1 MKKLFKWT
9 ATALGLMLL
18 STGSLVGCGDTGS
31 SDGGDVEVK
40 EIQIGVVSKGYGN
53 EFAKA
58 LADAYNAKN
67 TGVKATVKKTTPTGT
82 YQDTQLQ
89 LGKKKNKIDVIFAI
103 TNTVFATQGDATL
116 YHWADL
122 SDVYDSV
129 ITGYAESDGKKTIED
144 LLDPSF
150 VANFTYTDGK
160 QYSMPWT
167 SGVVGLLYNK
177 TKWDATNANLKNNGK
192 AELTLPKTTNEM
204 FTLFDRIKTDDVK
217 SASGNTYAFSYSGQ
231 NSYMHFMFNSLW
243 PQYEGKTAS
252 ENFFEGKN
260 EQGVYTAEIYN
271 TKGREY
277 AYDIVRNMILKSN
290 GYVSDGDSSQT
301 YDLEQLSF
309 LRGNAFFSCN
319 GDWMEREASAKF
331 NPGDAD
337 VALLRTPIMSQIV
350 NNDKIK
356 NDFSGSDAEKDA
368 KLSAIVSFIDE
379 NYIDGNGAPNEAD
392 ASALGVSLATL
403 EFINHARLARHTL
416 PDFIVMIPEYSEEL
430 SEAKDFLK
438 FMYSKEGQEI
448 VMEATYGCGAPLTV
462 DFSQMDYYQ
471 NGTSFTRSRLE
482 VIKESIPYGNAM
494 NFPMEYL
501 GRIMACAELKIAS
514 AFGASSPKSAAAF
527 LKEEYDDYKTTWN
540 TKMEIAGVRNK

>member
-1 MKKLFKWT
+1 MKKICKWT
-9 ATALGLMLL
+9 AMLLGAMLL
-18 STGSLVGCGDTGS
+18 STGSLVAC
-31 SDGGDVEVK
+31 GGDSGNSAGGGEVK
-40 EIQIGVVSKGYGN
+40 EVQIGVVSKGYGN

-58 LADAYNAKN
+58 LAEAYNAKQ
-67 TGVKATVKKTTPTGT
+67 TGVKVVIKKTTPTAT
-82 YQDTQLQ
+82 YPDSQLQ
-89 LGKKKNKIDVIFAI
+89 LGRKKNKIDIIFTV
-103 TNTVFATQGDATL
+103 TNTVFATQSDATL

-129 ITGYAESDGKKTIED
+129 AVGYNEADGVKTIED
-144 LLDPSF
+144 LLDSSF
-150 VANFTYTDGK
+150 VRDFTYTDGK

-177 TKWDATNANLKNNGK
+177 TKWDSTNANLKANGK
-192 AELTLPKTTNEM
+192 AELVLPNTTDEM
-204 FTLFDRIKTDDVK
+204 FALFDTIKTADVK
-217 SASGNTYAFSYSGQ
+217 TASGGAYAFSYSGQ

-260 EQGVYTAEIYN
+260 EQGIYTPEIYN

-277 AYDIVRNMILKSN
+277 AYDIVRSMIMKEN

-337 VALLRTPIMSQIV
+337 VALMRTPIMSQIV

-356 NDFSGSDAEKDA
+356 ADFSGTDAEKDA

-379 NYIDGNGAPNEAD
+379 HYIDGDTEPTEAD
-392 ASALGVSLATL
+392 AATL
-403 EFINHARLARHTL
+403 GISLTTLQFIHHARLARHTL
-416 PDFIVMIPEYSEEL
+416 PDFVAVIPEYSEEL
-430 SEAKDFLK
+430 KEAKDFLK

-448 VMEATYGCGAPLTV
+448 VMQETYGCGAPLTI
-462 DFSQMDYYQ
+462 DYTQMDYYQ
-471 NGTSFTRSRLE
+471 DGTPFTRSRLD

-494 NFPMEYL
+494 NHPMEYL

-514 AFGASSPKSAAAF
+514 AFGVASPKSAAAF

-540 TKMEIAGVRNK
+540 TKMELAGVRN

>member
-1 MKKLFKWT
+1 MNKRFKFI
-9 ATALGLMLL
+9 AMVLGMMLL
-18 STGSLVGCGDTGS
+18 SAGVMTGCKGKTSGGTS
-31 SDGGDVEVK
+31 NGDVKEV
-40 EIQIGVVSKGYGN
+40 QIGVVSKGYGN
-53 EFAKA
+53 EFAKS
-58 LADAYNAKN
+58 LAEEYNKLH
-67 TGVKATVKKTTPTGT
+67 TDVKVTVKKTTPTPT
-82 YQDTQLQ
+82 YQDSQLQ
-89 LGKKKNKIDVIFAI
+89 LGKKKNDIDIFFTV
-103 TNTVFATQGDATL
+103 TNTIFATQGDATL

-129 ITGYAESDGKKTIED
+129 AIGYTEANGTKTIED
-144 LLDPSF
+144 LLDSSF
-150 VANFTYTDGK
+150 VRDFTYTDGK

-177 TKWDATNANLKNNGK
+177 TKWDATNKNLKSAGK
-192 AELTLPKTTNEM
+192 EELSLPKTTDEM
-204 FTLFDRIKTDDVK
+204 FTLFERIKTADVK
-217 SASGNTYAFSYSGQ
+217 TASGNSYAFSYSGQ

-260 EQGVYTAEIYN
+260 ERGVYTADIYN

-277 AYDIVRNMILKSN
+277 AYDVVRSMISKAN
-290 GYVSDGDSSQT
+290 GYVNDGDSSQT

-337 VALLRTPIMSQIV
+337 VVLLRTPVMSAIV

-356 NDFSGSDAEKDA
+356 SDFTGTDEEKDA

-379 NYIDGNGAPNEAD
+379 NYIDGNSNPSEGD
-392 ASALGVSLATL
+392 ATALGVSLSTL

-416 PDFIVMIPEYSEEL
+416 PDFVVAVPEYSNEL
-430 SEAKDFLK
+430 KEAKDFLK
-438 FMYSKEGQEI
+438 FMYSKAGQEI
-448 VMEATYGCGAPLTV
+448 VMQETYGCGAPLTV
-462 DFSQMDYYQ
+462 DYSQMDYYK
-471 NGTSFTRSRLE
+471 NGTYYTRSRLDL
-482 VIKESIPYGNAM
+482 IKNSIPYGNAM
-494 NFPMEYL
+494 NYPMEYL

-514 AFGASSPKSAAAF
+514 AFGTDSPKTAATF
-527 LKEEYDDYKTTWN
+527 MKEEYDGYKTTWE
-540 TKMEIAGVRNK
+540 TKMEISGVRN

>member
-1 MKKLFKWT
+1 MSKKFKFT
-9 ATALGLMLL
+9 ATVLGMLLL
-18 STGSLVGCGDTGS
+18 STGVMAGCNGGGGS
-31 SDGGDVEVK
+31 TDNGDVKEV
-40 EIQIGVVSKGYGN
+40 QIGVVSKGYGN
-53 EFAKA
+53 EFAKS
-58 LADAYNAKN
+58 LAEEYNKLH
-67 TGVKATVKKTTPTGT
+67 TDVKVTVKKTTPTAT

-89 LGKKKNKIDVIFAI
+89 LGKKKNNIDIFFTV
-103 TNTVFATQGDATL
+103 TNTIFSTQGDATL

-122 SDVYDSV
+122 SDVYDSAAV
-129 ITGYAESDGKKTIED
+129 GYAEADGTRTIED

-150 VANFTYTDGK
+150 VEDFTDTDGK

-177 TKWDATNANLKNNGK
+177 TKWDATNTNLKNAGK
-192 AELTLPKTTNEM
+192 EELTLPKTTDEM
-204 FTLFDRIKTDDVK
+204 FTLFEKIKTADVK
-217 SASGNTYAFSYSGQ
+217 AASGNAYAFSYSGQ

-260 EQGVYTAEIYN
+260 EQGVYTADIYN

-277 AYDIVRNMILKSN
+277 AYDIVRSMILKSN
-290 GYVSDGDSSQT
+290 GYVNDGDSSQT

-337 VALLRTPIMSQIV
+337 VAILRTPIMSEIV

-356 NDFSGSDAEKDA
+356 ADFTGTDAEKDA
-368 KLSAIVSFIDE
+368 KLSAIVAFIDE
-379 NYIDGNGAPNEAD
+379 NYIDGDSAPSEAD
-392 ASALGVSLATL
+392 AATLGVSLTTL
-403 EFINHARLARHTL
+403 EFINHARLVRHTL
-416 PDFIVMIPEYSEEL
+416 PDFVAVIPEYSNEL
-430 SEAKDFLK
+430 NEAKDFLK
-438 FMYSKEGQEI
+438 FMYSKAGQEI
-448 VMEATYGCGAPLTV
+448 VMQETYGCGAPLTI
-462 DFSQMDYYQ
+462 DYSQMDYYK
-471 NGTSFTRSRLE
+471 NGTSYTRSRLDL
-482 VIKESIPYGNAM
+482 IKESIPYGNAM

-514 AFGASSPKSAAAF
+514 AFGTAGPKTAATF
-527 LKEEYDDYKTTWN
+527 VKEEYDGYKTTWE
-540 TKMEIAGVRNK
+540 TKMELAGVRN